1 MRSTRRAGFG
11 LLAVVAATCLI
22 GVGCQTPPVGQAVP
36 PGGRVIATTAPG
48 SYIELETASGDLSR
62 LVYEQGSYSQ
72 FFAENSGG
80 SYQLYDEATGTT
92 TQLPFPRRAYETGV
106 SLSADGRTLVFASP
120 DPSLQDGPV
129 PLNCRDYNGFFQ
141 PMTPTY
147 CTELYRYDIDTGAVQ
162 QMTGLDAPSNFHNS
176 RPNVSADGSTVEFTI
191 SSLIP
196 ESGSALARLDLAT
209 GEIEELPYSHVLEW
223 DRGDTI
229 VSWTSYLFRLAATD
243 VASGQVTLLP
253 APLNATYES
262 SAANGRYIVF
272 SGTGGRHL
280 VDTVEVTMRTI
291 PGTWVDD
298 TATSSLLVQ
307 NNVAPSGGGRVIVA
321 PLDP

>member
-1 MRSTRRAGFG
+1 MGSRLRAGCG
-11 LLAVVAATCLI
+11 ALAAVAASLV
-22 GVGCQTPPVGQAVP
+22 GVACQTPPAPQTLPA
-36 PGGRVIATTAPG
+36 GGRVIVNTPPG
-48 SYIELETASGDLSR
+48 TFVELETASGDLSR
-62 LVYEQGSYSQ
+62 LVYEQGSYSE

-80 SYQLYDEATGTT
+80 SYRLYDDATGTT
-92 TQLPFPRRAYETGV
+92 TALPFPRRAYETGV

-120 DPSLQDGPV
+120 DPSLQEGPV
-129 PLNCRDYNGFFQ
+129 ALNCRDDNGLFQ

-147 CTELYRYDIDTGAVQ
+147 CAELYRYDIDTGAVQ
-162 QMTGLDAPSNFHNS
+162 QLTGLDAPSMLHNT
-176 RPNVSADGSTVEFTI
+176 RPRVSADGSSVDFAI

-196 ESGSALARLDLAT
+196 ESGSSEARLDLAT
-209 GEIEELPYSHVLEW
+209 GEVVDLGTDSILEW

-243 VASGQVTLLP
+243 VASGEVTLLP
-253 APLNATYES
+253 TPLYATYES

-272 SGTGGRHL
+272 SATGGRFL
-280 VDTVEVTMRTI
+280 VDTVEATMRTI

-298 TATSSLLVQ
+298 TATEYVLVQ

-321 PLDP
+321 PIDP